1 MTYLERASTWAGIEL
16 DDRMRSLLRRYE
28 KWLGE
33 EAVPSGA
40 IGPKEMRDLER
51 RHIADSLVFA
61 GVWSG
66 FPDRLADIGSGAGL
80 PGIPLAITH
89 PEVGVSLIDRS
100 GRRCRLLRRVVRV
113 LNLENVEVL
122 QADAAELQE
131 AWPVVTAR
139 AVASPAELARVASGL
154 VESGGMLVVGGSHGG
169 YVSAPGFRKVGVPAK
184 ILDQSVSILI
194 MEKP

>member
-1 MTYLERASTWAGIEL
+1 VTYLERASNWAGIEL

-33 EAVPSGA
+33 EAVSSGA
-40 IGPKEMRDLER
+40 IGSKEMRDLER

-66 FPDRLADIGSGAGL
+66 CPDRLADIGSGAGL
-80 PGIPLAITH
+80 PGVPLAITH
-89 PEVGVSLIDRS
+89 PQVGVSLIDRS
-100 GRRCRLLRRVVRV
+100 GRRCRLLRRAIRI
-113 LNLENVEVL
+113 LDLENAEVM
-122 QADAAELQE
+122 QADVGEVE
-131 AWPVVTAR
+131 GAWPVVTAR
-139 AVASPAELARVASGL
+139 AVASPPEMARVASRL

-169 YVSAPGFRKVGVPAK
+169 DASAPGFRKVGVPAE
-184 ILDQSVSILI
+184 ILDRSVSILI